1 MFGLGR
7 GGKKGGGGGGGGGK
21 GGKTGGDADGGKNG
35 GGGGGGGDGGGAPA
49 WMNSGIDY
57 IGFKYDSPEAA
68 AAAAA
73 SAAARRAAS
82 REGGGGGGGRKKKR
96 GGGEDEPRVRDPAF
110 GLSSAD
116 RMHMA
121 IFGLPGSGKSSILKL
136 LIYQNIVRGEGFMV
150 IDPHGELARDVL
162 SMVPPSRHEEAIYV
176 NPASLYR
183 FGRTVQINPLQ
194 CRNPDEKFVVVM
206 SFVGTL
212 FNLYKDSWGPRL
224 ETVLRNAANALVDS
238 PEYNTLGHISE
249 MITDETAREDILKD
263 VSSKNVRHFWTE
275 IFAKQY
281 SKDAGSSAYN
291 KIDKILSTP
300 TVAAMFDAQKS
311 SIDMRDVI
319 EEGMMLVVDLSTGAS
334 DDIAQF
340 LGSIF
345 LNALYVEA
353 KRRIDVHAEDMEKA
367 RSHPFY
373 VYVDEAHMFSNATMS
388 EMLRALRKFG
398 VKVTLATQTAN
409 AYEKDFANEITGL
422 CKTLVTGRC
431 DQATAQMLRAVMPVQ
446 VEELQRL
453 PNHTF
458 ALTTDEHGVS
468 ASGILRA
475 RPVPFDGRKECE
487 WMAAARTSVEKW
499 GRKLSVEKYMGG
511 GRDDRLPFTPVE
523 CLVLHL
529 LHFDPRDWYREELLS
544 RAKTVFPGIM
554 ENVVSGAIQ
563 RLTRERYART
573 VKPVP
578 DDGDER
584 EGQMRYV
591 LGDKAH
597 NGYFSEAFGGRR
609 AGGDAHMGVIFA
621 AARMFR
627 RHHCYAMPDLG
638 GTARKASEGG
648 EPDLYVVEPDV
659 LTDRHGQKTY
669 DPVNWSRRSRL
680 AVEVETDARKHMA
693 HTVVNYEK
701 TAGKEGDGGAAK
713 GVDGDGSGGGEGD
726 GGEGEGGRGGTDG
739 MIETYETEG
748 KEEGHKVWFLCFDQ
762 DSHDQLLA
770 AIQEKT
776 GQENPPRLEM
786 DVIDGPKVAD
796 GRHRLPR
803 EPPELLLS
811 GVKARTIDQLIE
823 RSAAEAEQ
831 SEQASEHYNRA
842 DRVAAM
848 NAARA
853 SAARAANRSVR
864 KGAGGG
870 GGGAKAKAKAKA
882 DSTASASAAFTDD
895 DYYEDEDEDNG
906 GGGGRGKSGDGTA
919 APAAPASAAN
929 PPPGPAPP
937 KTRAG
942 QAAESPYNAATAY
955 PDKPAP
961 ANIQRR
967 RIARAGT
974 LNLTPLESDVYDA
987 IARTYGIRANAIPL
1001 IRKALGEAADGVS
1014 DRDLGGALRE
1024 LVKKRAIAT
1033 QYQTDTSRVGSI
1045 DGSGERKVNKRV
1057 RVYVPIS
1064 YADEVD
1070 AGQDAAAGG
1079 EAKAGGATPG
1089 DETDD
1094 DLQGRMDGIMAAAA
1108 PKKDG
1113 NPMGSVLRGNDGG
1126 GAAAAAGDG
1135 DNGDGEAVEDDDDD
1149 DNDGHVDEA
1158 YAAAAAGDDDDEE
1171 AEENDDDDDDRD
1183 DISAVERER
1192 VNPDLDVKSMGDAV
1206 LITMLTD
1213 AGSANMH
1220 KAIRAELERR
1230 RGG

>member
-7 GGKKGGGGGGGGGK
+7 KKSGKGAGESGRDAAAAAGGGGAGSSGSAAPSG
-21 GGKTGGDADGGKNG
+21 
-35 GGGGGGGDGGGAPA
+35 PA
-49 WMNSGIDY
+49 WAKSGIDY
-57 IGFKYDSPEAA
+57 IGFEFDSPEAA

-73 SAAARRAAS
+73 SAASRKAAS
-82 REGGGGGGGRKKKR
+82 REGGRKGK
-96 GGGEDEPRVRDPAF
+96 GEGAVRVRDRAY
-110 GLSSAD
+110 GISSAD

-136 LIYQNIVRGEGFMV
+136 LIYQNIMRGEGFMV
-150 IDPHGELARDVL
+150 VDPHGELARDVL
-162 SMVPPSRHEEAIYV
+162 SMVPPSRYEETIYV
-176 NPASLYR
+176 NPATLYR

-194 CRNPDEKFVVVM
+194 FRNPNEKYVVVM

-224 ETVLRNAANALVDS
+224 ETVLRNAANALIDS
-238 PEYNTLGHISE
+238 TEYNTLGHISE

-263 VSSKNVRHFWTE
+263 VTSKNVRHFWTE

-311 SIDMRDVI
+311 SIDMRDII
-319 EEGMMLVVDLSTGAS
+319 EDGMMLVIDLSTGAS

-345 LNALYVEA
+345 LNTLYVEA
-353 KRRIDVHAEDMEKA
+353 KNRIDVHAEDMEKA
-367 RSHPFY
+367 RRKPFF

-398 VKVTLATQTAN
+398 VKVTLATHTAN

-431 DQATAQMLRAVMPVQ
+431 DAATAQMLRAVMPAQ
-446 VEELQRL
+446 VEEMQRL

-475 RPVPFDGRKECE
+475 RPVPFDGRKEGE
-487 WMAAARTSVEKW
+487 WMEAARVSVEKW

-511 GRDDRLPFTPVE
+511 GKDDRLPFSPVE

-529 LHFDPRDWYREELLS
+529 LHFDPRDWYREELLV
-544 RAKTVFPGIM
+544 RAKAVFPGIM

-609 AGGDAHMGVIFA
+609 AGGDVHMGVIFA

-638 GTARKASEGG
+638 GAARKAAEGG

-669 DPVNWSRRSRL
+669 DPLNWSRRSRL

-701 TAGKEGDGGAAK
+701 TAGMGKGKGRDETGKEEGGAGGTAGDG
-713 GVDGDGSGGGEGD
+713 
-726 GGEGEGGRGGTDG
+726 GGEGEGKAGTDG
-739 MIETYETEG
+739 MVETYEAEG

-762 DSHDQLLA
+762 DSHDKLLA

-786 DVIDGPKVAD
+786 DVVDGPKVAD

-811 GVKARTIDQLIE
+811 GVRIRTIDQLLA
-823 RSAAEAEQ
+823 RDAAEAEQ

-853 SAARAANRSVR
+853 AAKAAKRPAG
-864 KGAGGG
+864 KAKGGG
-870 GGGAKAKAKAKA
+870 KGGKGG
-882 DSTASASAAFTDD
+882 SAAFTDD
-895 DYYEDEDEDNG
+895 DYYDDAGDAGVGKGAGAGTKGGRDG
-906 GGGGRGKSGDGTA
+906 GGGGRAAAAAAATTA
-919 APAAPASAAN
+919 ASQPEAAPK
-929 PPPGPAPP
+929 G
-937 KTRAG
+937 
-942 QAAESPYNAATAY
+942 PYNAATAY
-955 PDKPAP
+955 PDKEAP

-967 RIARAGT
+967 RIPKAGT
-974 LNLTPLESDVYDA
+974 LNLTALESDVYDA
-987 IARTYGIRANAIPL
+987 IAGSYGIRANAIAYV
-1001 IRKALGEAADGVS
+1001 RKAVGEAAHNVS
-1014 DRDLGGALRE
+1014 DRELQGALRE
-1024 LVKKRAIAT
+1024 LVKKRAIAV
-1033 QYQTDTSRVGSI
+1033 QYQTDTARVGSV
-1045 DGSGERKVNKRV
+1045 DGTGERKVNKRV
-1057 RVYVPIS
+1057 RVYVPVS
-1064 YADEVD
+1064 YADDD
-1070 AGQDAAAGG
+1070 APGGGGGSGGGGGG
-1079 EAKAGGATPG
+1079 EAQASADRAGEERDGAAVLAEAEAAAAASRG
-1089 DETDD
+1089 DETEAA
-1094 DLQGRMDGIMAAAA
+1094 LQGRMDEIMEAAA
-1108 PKKDG
+1108 PPRDKT
-1113 NPMGSVLRGNDGG
+1113 PMGPVLR
-1126 GAAAAAGDG
+1126 
-1135 DNGDGEAVEDDDDD
+1135 DDAE
-1149 DNDGHVDEA
+1149 G
-1158 YAAAAAGDDDDEE
+1158 AGDDDGASADAGDVDDSEHGDAPIDGGVDKDKDEDE
-1171 AEENDDDDDDRD
+1171 DED

-1192 VNPDLDVKSMGDAV
+1192 VDHGMDLAALADPT
-1206 LITMLTD
+1206 LITMLND
-1213 AGSANMH
+1213 AGSADMH
-1220 KAIRAELERR
+1220 EAIRAELDRR
-1230 RGG
+1230 KGQA

>member
-1 MFGLGR
+1 MFGLG
-7 GGKKGGGGGGGGGK
+7 GKKKKEEKKGGGDAGDAGAAEGGTGSGSGGGA
-21 GGKTGGDADGGKNG
+21 ADGGPSWAK
-35 GGGGGGGDGGGAPA
+35 
-49 WMNSGIDY
+49 SGIDY
-57 IGFKYDSPEAA
+57 IGFEFDSPEAA

-73 SAAARRAAS
+73 SAASRKAAS
-82 REGGGGGGGRKKKR
+82 RDGGGKKR
-96 GGGEDEPRVRDPAF
+96 KGSGGEEKVRVRDRAF
-110 GLSSAD
+110 GISSKD

-136 LIYQNIVRGEGFMV
+136 LIYQNIMRGEGFMV
-150 IDPHGELARDVL
+150 VDPHGELARDVL
-162 SMVPPSRHEEAIYV
+162 SMIPPSRYEETIYV
-176 NPASLYR
+176 NPATLYR
-183 FGRTVQINPLQ
+183 FERTVQINPLQ
-194 CRNPDEKFVVVM
+194 FRNPNEKYVVVM

-224 ETVLRNAANALVDS
+224 ETVLRNAANALIDS

-263 VSSKNVRHFWTE
+263 VKSKNVRHFWTE

-319 EEGMMLVVDLSTGAS
+319 EDSMMLVIDLSTGAS

-345 LNALYVEA
+345 LNTLYVEA
-353 KRRIDVHAEDMEKA
+353 KHRIDVHAEDMEKA
-367 RSHPFY
+367 RRRPFY

-431 DQATAQMLRAVMPVQ
+431 DAATAQMLRAVMPAQ
-446 VEELQRL
+446 VEEMQRL

-458 ALTTDEHGVS
+458 AITTDEHGVS

-475 RPVPFDGRKECE
+475 RPVPFDGRKEGE
-487 WMAAARTSVEKW
+487 WMEAARVSVEKW

-511 GRDDRLPFTPVE
+511 GKDDRLPFSPVE

-529 LHFDPRDWYREELLS
+529 LHFDPRDWYREELLA
-544 RAKTVFPGIM
+544 RAKAVFPGIM

-563 RLTRERYART
+563 RLARERYVRT

-609 AGGDAHMGVIFA
+609 AGGDAHMGVIFS

-669 DPVNWSRRSRL
+669 DPLNWSRRSRL

-701 TAGKEGDGGAAK
+701 TAGGGGGGGEGAEGG
-713 GVDGDGSGGGEGD
+713 GEGGEGD
-726 GGEGEGGRGGTDG
+726 GDGDGGGAGKGTDG
-739 MIETYETEG
+739 MVETYESEG

-762 DSHDQLLA
+762 DSHDKLLA

-811 GVKARTIDQLIE
+811 GVRARTIDELIA
-823 RSAAEAEQ
+823 RTAAEAEQ
-831 SEQASEHYNRA
+831 SEQASEHYNRS

-853 SAARAANRSVR
+853 AKRGAKGPAR
-864 KGAGGG
+864 G
-870 GGGAKAKAKAKA
+870 GGGARAAGAARGKGGSAPEASGAAPDAMKAAGGCEPAGR
-882 DSTASASAAFTDD
+882 AAFTDD
-895 DYYEDEDEDNG
+895 DYYDDDDG
-906 GGGGRGKSGDGTA
+906 DGGGRGGKSGGNDVRPPRAAATA
-919 APAAPASAAN
+919 AAAPK
-929 PPPGPAPP
+929 G
-937 KTRAG
+937 
-942 QAAESPYNAATAY
+942 PYNAATAY

-967 RIARAGT
+967 GIARAGT
-974 LNLTPLESDVYDA
+974 LNLTALESDVYDA
-987 IARTYGIRANAIPL
+987 IARTYGIRANAISYV
-1001 IRKALGEAADGVS
+1001 REALGDAADGVS
-1014 DRDLGGALRE
+1014 DRELQDALRE
-1024 LVKKRAIAT
+1024 LTKKRAIAV
-1033 QYQTDTSRVGSI
+1033 QYQTDTARVGSV

-1057 RVYVPIS
+1057 RVYVPAA
-1064 YADEVD
+1064 YGGDD
-1070 AGQDAAAGG
+1070 GGAGGTGGGGGMPSTGKDGGVRQKDAAA
-1079 EAKAGGATPG
+1079 AAAPG
-1089 DETDD
+1089 DESED
-1094 DLQGRMDGIMAAAA
+1094 DLQGRMDGMMDAAA
-1108 PKKDG
+1108 PQKDG
-1113 NPMGSVLRGNDGG
+1113 TPMGSVLRDD
-1126 GAAAAAGDG
+1126 DG
-1135 DNGDGEAVEDDDDD
+1135 DNDDGEDEGAEDAGGDELSGDRDRD
-1149 DNDGHVDEA
+1149 EVVNGAYGTGGEDGDE
-1158 YAAAAAGDDDDEE
+1158 DE
-1171 AEENDDDDDDRD
+1171 D
-1183 DISAVERER
+1183 DISATKRACVD
-1192 VNPDLDVKSMGDAV
+1192 PGMDIKSCNDST
-1206 LITMLTD
+1206 LITMLHD
-1213 AGSANMH
+1213 AGFAGMH
-1220 KAIRAELERR
+1220 EAIRAELDRR
-1230 RGG
+1230 KG

>member
-1 MFGLGR
+1 MFGF
-7 GGKKGGGGGGGGGK
+7 GGK
-21 GGKTGGDADGGKNG
+21 GKKKAGKAGGTGEGSGDAGGSPASEG
-35 GGGGGGGDGGGAPA
+35 GPA
-49 WMNSGIDY
+49 WAKSGIDY
-57 IGFKYDSPEAA
+57 IGFEFDSPEAA

-73 SAAARRAAS
+73 AAATRKAAS
-82 REGGGGGGGRKKKR
+82 RDGGKKGGKKD
-96 GGGEDEPRVRDPAF
+96 GTVRVRDRAF
-110 GLSSAD
+110 GISSKD

-136 LIYQNIVRGEGFMV
+136 LIYQNIMRGEGFMV
-150 IDPHGELARDVL
+150 VDPHGELARDVL
-162 SMVPPSRHEEAIYV
+162 SMVPPSRYEDTIYV
-176 NPASLYR
+176 NPATLYR

-194 CRNPDEKFVVVM
+194 FRSPNEKYVVVM

-224 ETVLRNAANALVDS
+224 ETVLRNAANALIDS

-249 MITDETAREDILKD
+249 MITDETARDAILKD
-263 VSSKNVRHFWTE
+263 VTSKNVRHFWTE

-319 EEGMMLVVDLSTGAS
+319 EDGKMLVIDLSVGAS

-345 LNALYVEA
+345 LNTLYVEA
-353 KRRIDVHAEDMEKA
+353 KNRIDVHAEDMEKA
-367 RSHPFY
+367 RSKPFF

-409 AYEKDFANEITGL
+409 AYDKDFANEIAGL
-422 CKTLVTGRC
+422 CKTIITGRC
-431 DQATAQMLRAVMPVQ
+431 DATTAQMLRAVMPAQ
-446 VEELQRL
+446 VEEMQRL

-458 ALTTDEHGVS
+458 AITTDEHGVS

-475 RPVPFDGRKECE
+475 RPVPFDGRKEGE
-487 WMAAARTSVEKW
+487 WMDAARVSVEKW

-511 GRDDRLPFTPVE
+511 GKDDRLPFSPVE

-529 LHFDPRDWYREELLS
+529 LHFDPRDWYREEILE
-544 RAKTVFPGIM
+544 RAKKVFPGIM

-609 AGGDAHMGVIFA
+609 AGGDVHMGVIFA

-638 GTARKASEGG
+638 GSARKASEGG
-648 EPDLYVVEPDV
+648 EPDLYVVEPDMLV
-659 LTDRHGQKTY
+659 DRHGNKTY
-669 DPVNWSRRSRL
+669 DPLNWSRRSRL

-701 TAGKEGDGGAAK
+701 TAGGSDGGGAGAKGGDGGRE
-713 GVDGDGSGGGEGD
+713 SGNAPE
-726 GGEGEGGRGGTDG
+726 GGTDG
-739 MIETYETEG
+739 MVETYETEG

-762 DSHDQLLA
+762 DSHDKLFA

-786 DVIDGPKVAD
+786 DVINGPKVAD
-796 GRHRLPR
+796 GRHRLPK
-803 EPPELLLS
+803 EPAELLLS
-811 GVKARTIDQLIE
+811 GVKVRTIDDLIA
-823 RSAAEAEQ
+823 RDAAEAEQ

-842 DRVAAM
+842 NRAAAM

-853 SAARAANRSVR
+853 AKKS
-864 KGAGGG
+864 
-870 GGGAKAKAKAKA
+870 GGAKAAKGAGKGAAKGGGKAEF
-882 DSTASASAAFTDD
+882 TAD
-895 DYYEDEDEDNG
+895 DYYDDDEEDD
-906 GGGGRGKSGDGTA
+906 GGGRKKTGA
-919 APAAPASAAN
+919 APEPAAPVEAGEASKAAKA
-929 PPPGPAPP
+929 GADGAPP
-937 KTRAG
+937 DAP
-942 QAAESPYNAATAY
+942 ASPYHAATAY
-955 PDKPAP
+955 PDKAAP
-961 ANIQRR
+961 ANIHRR

-974 LNLTPLESDVYDA
+974 LHLTDLESDVYDA
-987 IARTYGIRANAIPL
+987 ICGDFGIRANAIEYL
-1001 IRKALGEAADGVS
+1001 RKAIGEAAHGVS
-1014 DRDLGGALRE
+1014 DRDLQAALSE
-1024 LVKKRAIAT
+1024 LVKKKAIVV
-1033 QYQTDTSRVGSI
+1033 QHQTDTSTVGSV
-1045 DGSGERKVNKRV
+1045 DGSGARKVNKRT
-1057 RVYVPIS
+1057 RVYVPAA
-1064 YADEVD
+1064 YDD
-1070 AGQDAAAGG
+1070 PQPGAGRAGEDAAAAGAEKDAA
-1079 EAKAGGATPG
+1079 EAEAAARG
-1089 DETDD
+1089 DETEDA
-1094 DLQGRMDGIMAAAA
+1094 LQGRMDGMMAPAA
-1108 PKKDG
+1108 PVKDG
-1113 NPMGSVLRGNDGG
+1113 TPMGSVIGDGEDDDEDDG
-1126 GAAAAAGDG
+1126 GAADAEGEGVDKDEDAAVRDYDAAT
-1135 DNGDGEAVEDDDDD
+1135 GEGE
-1149 DNDGHVDEA
+1149 VDE
-1158 YAAAAAGDDDDEE
+1158 
-1171 AEENDDDDDDRD
+1171 D
-1183 DISAVERER
+1183 DISSTKREL
-1192 VNPDLDVKSMGDAV
+1192 VDPDMDFGSLPDGALMALLGDAGCAV
-1206 LITMLTD
+1206 LHE
-1213 AGSANMH
+1213 AA
-1220 KAIRAELERR
+1220 RAELDKRK
-1230 RGG
+1230 G